1 MDNEY
6 KLSIIKLTEIEDRCK
21 SNSHRI
27 DKLENNLEA
36 LNRLAASVEVLAAEQ
51 KNMYEKINS
60 IDKKVTELEKVPAT
74 RWNNVVGYILASFVS
89 SFITWLITR

>member
-27 DKLENNLEA
+27 DRLERNSEA
-36 LNRLAASVEVLAAEQ
+36 LHRLASSVEVLASEQ

-60 IDKKVTELEKVPAT
+60 IDTKVTDLEKVPAS
-74 RWNNVVGYILASFVS
+74 RWNNVIGYILASFVS
-89 SFITWLITR
+89 AFITWLMTR